1 MVEGAG
7 IRLIGE
13 GQATVGVKEA
23 AALAGC
29 SVKRM
34 RSAIR
39 RGEVRGEKRPGK
51 YGAEWR
57 VESSSIPEGGFTLA
71 GAGHTQGDKPG
82 GEQALEELH
91 KVLRRTENSRDEYLL
106 QVGRLQKTEG
116 QLTARAESLQEQER
130 AARSEAEALGIEVAQ
145 EQARAESL
153 EGERRDLEGNVLA
166 LRASLKLR
174 TWAAVL
180 LLVGFVVAVG
190 AAIR

>member
-1 MVEGAG
+1 MAGAQG

-82 GEQALEELH
+82 VEQALA
-91 KVLRRTENSRDEYLL
+91 VLREE
-106 QVGRLQKTEG
+106 
-116 QLTARAESLQEQER
+116 AR
-130 AARSEAEALGIEVAQ
+130 AARQEYGAAMVALGEARGELSATKAIA
-145 EQARAESL
+145 ARAESL

>member
-1 MVEGAG
+1 MAERQG

-82 GEQALEELH
+82 VEQALA
-91 KVLRRTENSRDEYLL
+91 VLREE
-106 QVGRLQKTEG
+106 
-116 QLTARAESLQEQER
+116 AR
-130 AARSEAEALGIEVAQ
+130 AARQESLEKYGEAMVALGEARGELTVTKAIA
-145 EQARAESL
+145 ARAESL

-174 TWAAVL
+174 TWAAAI
-180 LLVGFVVAVG
+180 LLVGLLVAVA